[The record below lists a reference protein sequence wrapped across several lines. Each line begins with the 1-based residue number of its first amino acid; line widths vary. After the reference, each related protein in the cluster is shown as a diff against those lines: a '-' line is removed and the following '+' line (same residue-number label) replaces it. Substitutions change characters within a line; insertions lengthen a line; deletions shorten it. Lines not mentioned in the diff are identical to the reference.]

1 MSSSDSTTEFEA
13 LLEYLQRT
21 RSFDLTDYKRASLMR
36 RVNKR
41 MGLVEIS
48 TYPDYV
54 DYLEV
59 HPEEFAQLFNT
70 ILINVTD
77 FFRDL
82 PAWQYLAKEILPKQL
97 DSSNSIF
104 RVWCAGCASG
114 EEAYSIAILLHQA
127 LGTSQ
132 FLNRVKIY
140 ATDLDELA
148 LAQARLAS
156 FTPQAMESLP
166 EEYREPYFQTTN
178 GVYTFRNDL
187 RRSII
192 FGRHDL
198 LQDAPISWLDL
209 LICRNTLMYFN
220 IEAQSRI
227 LRRFHFALNAGGTL
241 FLGKAETLLAH
252 ASIFTPIELRYRVFT
267 KLAQPN
273 SREAVFE
280 LTPNAANGT
289 DSAILRSNHLREL
302 AFENSTTALITL
314 SVAGVLEQANER
326 ARALLGLSLKDVG
339 LPFQN
344 LEISYRPVE
353 LRSRIDQAYAE
364 RRTIFIA
371 DVERSLQDGSNQYLD
386 VYVTPLCDQD
396 DRTVGTTI
404 AFHDVTRRHEL
415 QNEVQ
420 RSKQELE
427 TAYEELQ
434 SSNEELETANEE
446 LQSTIEELQTTNEEL
461 QSTNE
466 ELETMNEELHSTNEE
481 IEASNEE
488 LHRRTDELNDTGA
501 FLESILTGLRVG
513 VVVLDK
519 GFSVV
524 NWNYA
529 SEDLWGLRSDE
540 VRSQS
545 FFNLDIGLP
554 VDQLGALIRS
564 TLSGDGSAPSAITVD
579 ARNRRGKAI
588 RCRVTASPRRGSA
601 GERRGVILM
610 MEDLEDERPN
620 L

>member
-1 MSSSDSTTEFEA
+1 VNASESTPEFEA
-13 LLEYLQRT
+13 LLQYLQRT
-21 RSFDLTDYKRASLMR
+21 RSFDFTDYKRASLMR
-36 RVNKR
+36 RMSKR
-41 MGLVEIS
+41 MDMVGIS

-70 ILINVTD
+70 ILINVTE

-82 PAWQYLAKEILPKQL
+82 PAWQYLAKEILPRQL
-97 DSSNSIF
+97 KSSNSVF

-114 EEAYSIAILLHQA
+114 EEAYTIAILLHEA

-132 FLNRVKIY
+132 FLNWVKIY
-140 ATDLDELA
+140 ATDLDEHA
-148 LAQARLAS
+148 LTQARLAT
-156 FTPQAMESLP
+156 FTPQAMEGLP
-166 EEYREPYFQTTN
+166 EEYRKTYFQTTN

-187 RRSII
+187 RRAII

-252 ASIFTPIELRYRVFT
+252 ASIFTPIELRYRMFT
-267 KLAQPN
+267 KLSQPN

-280 LTPNAANGT
+280 LAPNAVNGNE
-289 DSAILRSNHLREL
+289 SPVLRSNQLREL
-302 AFENSTTALITL
+302 AFENSSTALITL
-314 SVAGVLEQANER
+314 SAAGILEQANEH
-326 ARALLGLSLKDVG
+326 ARSLLGLSLKDIG

-344 LEISYRPVE
+344 LEVSYRPVE
-353 LRSRIDQAYAE
+353 LRSRVDQAYTE
-364 RRTIFIA
+364 RRTVFIA
-371 DVERSLQDGSNQYLD
+371 DVERPLQDGSNQYLD
-386 VYVTPLCDQD
+386 VYVTPLCDAD
-396 DRTVGTTI
+396 DRTVGATI

-415 QNEVQ
+415 QSEVQ

-481 IEASNEE
+481 IETSNEE
-488 LHRRTDELNDTGA
+488 LHHRTDELNDISA
-501 FLESILTGLRVG
+501 FLESILTALRVG
-513 VVVLDK
+513 IVALDK
-519 GFSVV
+519 NFTVGA
-524 NWNYA
+524 WNYA
-529 SEDLWGLRSDE
+529 SEDMWGLRADE
-540 VRSQS
+540 VQTQP
-545 FFNLDIGLP
+545 FFSLDIGLP
-554 VDQLGALIRS
+554 VDQLGTLIRS
-564 TLSGDGSAPSAITVD
+564 TLSGDGGAPSVITVD

-588 RCRVTASPRRGSA
+588 RCRVTASPRRGSG

-610 MEDLEDERPN
+610 MENLENER
-620 L
+620 